1 MTTFDIHKLTGVM
14 PALVTPFDKDEK
26 FDEARMRACINFL
39 IGRNV
44 DGLYITGS
52 TGEAFLMSHAER
64 KRVMEVVVD
73 EVAGRVPV
81 IAHVGAIGTHLS
93 IEQAQ
98 HAQECG
104 VDAVSSVPP
113 FYWKFPPDQVFNYY
127 NDLTRSTDLPMVVY
141 NIPLTGL
148 LGFDQIVRLAE
159 IPGVEGIKYTAPTHF
174 EIMRIKEE
182 ISQDF
187 MVYSGADEMA
197 MSGLSFGA
205 DGIIGSFYNMM
216 PEVFT
221 ALYNAVADG
230 DMKRAKSLQET
241 ANAIIFFAIGR
252 NATSVIKRAM
262 AWQGADAGYCRK
274 PFDNF
279 LTEADE
285 ENLKSEFRQL
295 GQDRN
300 LSGVAFLD
308 MI

>member
-1 MTTFDIHKLTGVM
+1 MTTFDIHELTGVM
-14 PALVTPFDKDEK
+14 PALITPFDKSEK

-39 IGRNV
+39 IARHV

-52 TGEAFLMSHAER
+52 TGEAFLMSQAER
-64 KRVMEVVVD
+64 KRVLEVVVD

-81 IAHVGAIGTHLS
+81 IAHVGAIGTYLS
-93 IEQAQ
+93 IEQAR

-104 VDAVSSVPP
+104 VDALSSVPP

-127 NDLTRSTDLPMVVY
+127 NDLTRSTDLPMIVY

-148 LGFDQIVRLAE
+148 LGFDQIAHLAE

-174 EIMRIKEE
+174 EIMRIKAE
-182 ISQDF
+182 IRADF

-197 MSGLSFGA
+197 MSGLAFGA

-216 PEVFT
+216 PEVFI
-221 ALYNAVADG
+221 ALYDAVADG

-241 ANAIIFFAIGR
+241 ANAIIFFALGR
-252 NATSVIKRAM
+252 NPTSVIKRAM
-262 AWQGADAGYCRK
+262 TWQGADAGYCRK

-285 ENLKSEFRQL
+285 EKLKSEFRQL
-295 GQDRN
+295 RQDQN
-300 LSGVAFLD
+300 LTDVAFLD
-308 MI
+308 LI